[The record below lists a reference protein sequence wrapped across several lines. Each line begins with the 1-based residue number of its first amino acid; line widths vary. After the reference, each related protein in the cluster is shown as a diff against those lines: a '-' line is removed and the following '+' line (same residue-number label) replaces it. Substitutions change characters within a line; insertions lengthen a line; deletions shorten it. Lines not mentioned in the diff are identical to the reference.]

1 MGGCE
6 VDDGSGMSCSYNSI
20 LIPPD
25 PVPIFNPAVFFTQKN
40 EGEIYRSYLTPTFIY
55 SFIVIDSFLQNFLHA
70 GDHVHLGPGVTA
82 TRKTNPAVDLH
93 RLPRIDLICLS
104 HYHA

>member
-6 VDDGSGMSCSYNSI
+6 VDDGSGMACSYSCSYVYPYPYPFPI
-20 LIPPD
+20 LTLD
-25 PVPIFNPAVFFTQKN
+25 TH
-40 EGEIYRSYLTPTFIY
+40 
-55 SFIVIDSFLQNFLHA
+55 SFLQNFLHA

-93 RLPRIDLICLS
+93 DLPRIDLICLS